1 MCNIRHS
8 KQNCCTKVIK
18 SHGPP
23 VLFVPDDEVLVAV
36 EKPSPLDGGLGSV

>member
-1 MCNIRHS
+1 MCNTRLS
-8 KQNCCTKVIK
+8 KQNSCTKVIK

-36 EKPSPLDGGLGSV
+36 VKPSLLVGGLGSV